1 MAFGSNLGW
10 SGTGPG
16 IYIYDEALARTRA
29 HDRIGVRVRADIIGH
44 LKSCMTDIYLYIDAR
59 TADYIHTHP
68 YVMHLLH

>member
-16 IYIYDEALARTRA
+16 IYIYDEALAQTRA

-44 LKSCMTDIYLYIDAR
+44 LKSCTTEIYLHIVAR
-59 TADYIHTHP
+59 MADYMDTHP
-68 YVMHLLH
+68 